1 MLQESFIKHGKIY
14 PLHGKGHG
22 NTPSHL
28 DPIQHHIKRGICDAK
43 ESITLQPKACD
54 VKGAKRFNGQSCVIA
69 KALKR
74 VLHPQAVAVGR
85 TLAYV
90 VVDGLAVRFSVP
102 AASRKLIEEF
112 DTRGKA
118 SLAPV
123 ELRRIS
129 KSWEIKNNRGTN
141 QPPRKRG
148 GGKRKRMK
156 HYEVR
161 AIGGGVSA

>member
-1 MLQESFIKHGKIY
+1 MLQDSFIKHGKLY

-28 DPIQHHIKRGICDAK
+28 DPIEHHITRGITDAH

-90 VVDGLAVRFSVP
+90 VVNGLAFRFQVP
-102 AASRKLIEEF
+102 LSSRKLIEEF

-123 ELRRIS
+123 ELRRVN
-129 KSWEIKNNRGTN
+129 KSWEIKNNRSAG
-141 QPPRKRG
+141 QGPRKRKG
-148 GGKRKRMK
+148 GTRKHLK
-156 HYEVR
+156 YSVR
-161 AIGGGVSA
+161 AIGGGVTA